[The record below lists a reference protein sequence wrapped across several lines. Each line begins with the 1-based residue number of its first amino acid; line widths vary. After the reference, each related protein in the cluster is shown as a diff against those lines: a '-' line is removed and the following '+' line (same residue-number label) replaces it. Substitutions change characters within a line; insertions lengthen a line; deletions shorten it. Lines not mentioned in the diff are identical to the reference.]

1 MDILWFLTFAV
12 LLAGYFALEGFD
24 IGLGV
29 LLPVLGRSPAAR
41 DRLVGAMA
49 PFVLANE
56 VWLVALAGVLFGAF
70 PVLEGETLSRLYPLV
85 VALLLAWILRDAGLW
100 FRRRADGALW
110 RALWDTALWAGS
122 AGLALVWGATL
133 VAVSRGLPASPLDAP
148 GLLGGFAAG
157 VALLALLAWHG
168 RAFAAWRLRDD
179 PVVRLPRAAR
189 AEGPARARAAGR
201 ALLWSA
207 CAAAAPAVLVTVLA
221 AGRML
226 DHAAPDGTLTV
237 LSVMVVPF
245 APILVGAQ
253 VWVWRTFARG
263 AVPTFF

>member
-1 MDILWFLTFAV
+1 MDIFWLLTFTV

-85 VALLLAWILRDAGLW
+85 VVLLLAWIVRDAGLW
-100 FRRRADGALW
+100 FRRRADGAAW
-110 RALWDTALWAGS
+110 RLVWDGALWAGS
-122 AGLALVWGATL
+122 AGLALAWGAIL
-133 VAVSRGLPASPLDAP
+133 VAVVRGLPASPLDAP
-148 GLLGGFAAG
+148 GIAGG
-157 VALLALLAWHG
+157 VALLALLGWHG
-168 RAFAAWRLRDD
+168 RTFAAWRLQDG
-179 PVVRLPRAAR
+179 PRA
-189 AEGPARARAAGR
+189 GGR
-201 ALLWSA
+201 ALLLSA
-207 CAAAAPAVLVTVLA
+207 CAAAAPAVLVMA
-221 AGRML
+221 AAAAHML
-226 DHAAPDGTLTV
+226 GNAAPDQTLTV
-237 LSVMVVPF
+237 LSVMVVPV

-253 VWVWRTFARG
+253 VWVWRTFSRG
-263 AVPTFF
+263 ALPTFF

>member
-1 MDILWFLTFAV
+1 MDIFWFLTFAV

-70 PVLEGETLSRLYPLV
+70 PVLEGQALSRLYPLV
-85 VALLLAWILRDAGLW
+85 VALLLAWIVRDAGLW
-100 FRRRADGALW
+100 FRRRAGGAAWRLVWDG
-110 RALWDTALWAGS
+110 ALWAGS
-122 AGLALVWGATL
+122 AGLALAWGAIL
-133 VAVSRGLPASPLDAP
+133 VAVARGLPASPFDAP
-148 GLLGGFAAG
+148 GIAGG

-168 RAFAAWRLRDD
+168 RTFAAWRLQDG
-179 PVVRLPRAAR
+179 PRAS
-189 AEGPARARAAGR
+189 GR
-201 ALLWSA
+201 ALLLSA
-207 CAAAAPAVLVTVLA
+207 CAAAAPAVLVMA
-221 AGRML
+221 AAAAHML
-226 DHAAPDGTLTV
+226 GNAAPDQTLTV
-237 LSVMVVPF
+237 LSVMVVPV

-253 VWVWRTFARG
+253 VWVWRTFSRG
-263 AVPTFF
+263 ALPTFF

>member
-1 MDILWFLTFAV
+1 MDIFWFLTFAV

-70 PVLEGETLSRLYPLV
+70 PVLEGVALSRLYPLV
-85 VALLLAWILRDAGLW
+85 VALLLAWIVRDAGLW
-100 FRRRADGALW
+100 FRRRAGGAAWRLAWDG
-110 RALWDTALWAGS
+110 ALWAGS
-122 AGLALVWGATL
+122 AGLALAWGAIL
-133 VAVSRGLPASPLDAP
+133 VAVARGLPASPLGVPAVA
-148 GLLGGFAAG
+148 GG

-168 RAFAAWRLRDD
+168 RTFAAWRLRDG
-179 PVVRLPRAAR
+179 AR
-189 AEGPARARAAGR
+189 GSGR
-201 ALLWSA
+201 ALLLSA
-207 CAAAAPAVLVTVLA
+207 CAAAAPAVLVMA
-221 AGRML
+221 AAAAHML
-226 DHAAPDGTLTV
+226 GNAAPDRTLTV
-237 LSVMVVPF
+237 LSVMVVPI

-253 VWVWRTFARG
+253 VWVWRTFSRG
-263 AVPTFF
+263 ALPTFF